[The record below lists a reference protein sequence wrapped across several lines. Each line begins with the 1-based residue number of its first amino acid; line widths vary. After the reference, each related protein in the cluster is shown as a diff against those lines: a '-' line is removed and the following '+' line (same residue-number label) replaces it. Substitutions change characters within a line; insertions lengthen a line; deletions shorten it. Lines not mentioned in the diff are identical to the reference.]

1 MKSNIKAYVRG
12 FQPGGRANLGGLE
25 RYESSGR
32 LGTFVPVGDA
42 IDVRGTEEL

>member
-12 FQPGGRANLGGLE
+12 FQPGGLE